1 MKLATIL
8 FSLLLVAPAALADVQ
23 VKSDPGPV
31 EVSGRAIDCAGA
43 TEVTC
48 DDVVAGVSDGPSVVA
63 SYSCT
68 GLLYDQCGESV
79 YELCVAS
86 DDEVTLQM
94 TYEHGNDVNDLDLFL
109 LSDCDE
115 NSCLD
120 ASLDSSGFESI
131 GPLALTAGT
140 YYVVVD
146 GWNGWCDGSGHTLI
160 VTCDAPCE
168 TVAVDPSTWGE
179 VKGLYR

>member
-8 FSLLLVAPAALADVQ
+8 FALLLVVPAASADLQ
-23 VKSDPGPV
+23 VKSDPGPA
-31 EVSGRAIDCAGA
+31 EPSGRALGCDGA
-43 TEVTC
+43 PRITC
-48 DDVVAGVSDGPSVVA
+48 GEILMGTSDGPSAVA
-63 SYSCT
+63 QYGCSGLDYSA
-68 GLLYDQCGESV
+68 CGESV
-79 YELCVAS
+79 YELCVGS
-86 DDEVTLQM
+86 DDDVTVTM
-94 TYEHGNDVNDLDLFL
+94 TYQHDGSANDLDLFL

-115 NSCLD
+115 NLCLD
-120 ASLDSSGFESI
+120 ASLGTSGLETI

-146 GWNGWCDGSGHTLI
+146 GWNALCNGSGHTLS

-168 TVAVDPSTWGE
+168 TVSVDPSTWGE